1 MSVLKNKR
9 GLSKLEFYHSARRM
23 RREITLLT
31 LRDFGARARGKAFT
45 AETGSSQPD
54 GYFDEILD
62 EFSANVR
69 RLLRNLLLNITGAN
83 TIYPTNAEELQ
94 IRRNYQNAAIVSCE
108 QLLQE
113 ILYCED
119 VLPVKASKF
128 LPYIESIEL
137 EIKLLKGWRK
147 SNTKI
152 EALIME
158 RKLNKQR
165 GGDEN
170 R

>member
-1 MSVLKNKR
+1 MAVLKNKR
-9 GLSKLEFYHSARRM
+9 GLSKLEFYHNARLM
-23 RREITLLT
+23 RKELTLLS
-31 LRDFGARARGKAFT
+31 LRGFGVHARGKAFNE
-45 AETGSSQPD
+45 ETGSPQPE
-54 GYFDEILD
+54 GFYDELLA

-69 RLLRNLLLNITGAN
+69 RLLRNMLLNITAGN

-94 IRRNYQNAAIVSCE
+94 IRRNYQNAAVINCE

-113 ILYCED
+113 ILFCED

-128 LPYIESIEL
+128 LPYIEKIEL

-158 RKLNKQR
+158 RKEKKQE
-165 GGDEN
+165 GGNEK
-170 R
+170 